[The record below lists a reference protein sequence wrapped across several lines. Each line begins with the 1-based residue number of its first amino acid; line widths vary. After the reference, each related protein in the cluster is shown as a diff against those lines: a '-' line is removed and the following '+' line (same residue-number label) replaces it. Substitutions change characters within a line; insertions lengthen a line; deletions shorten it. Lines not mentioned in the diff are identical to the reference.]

1 MIDCLY
7 ITRFSHVD
15 VPPISLDD
23 KERLRA
29 RQSVT
34 SVLTMP
40 MLLPLFPL
48 LALVTALLSSA
59 SAFQQASCEFQGEGT
74 GDVRGLLLLN
84 EYDTPDGTEIE

>member
-1 MIDCLY
+1 MLMFLLSRWMI
-7 ITRFSHVD
+7 RRGSE
-15 VPPISLDD
+15 PAS
-23 KERLRA
+23 
-29 RQSVT
+29 Q

-48 LALVTALLSSA
+48 LALVLALLSSA